1 MTGHITA
8 ETDNRY
14 GKSRSRRASACRSG
28 RRRSAKRNA
37 AASSPLIM
45 LLTVLLCVAALLT
58 LSGFTPRRAPEEEGG
73 WQRYYSAV
81 SVQRGDTLWS
91 IASEHCGGPE
101 RSVRSIVKEI
111 RTIND
116 LSSDTIQYGQ
126 YLLVPCFERAGQD
139 LSE

>member
-1 MTGHITA
+1 MTGQIA
-8 ETDNRY
+8 VETDIRHRRNR
-14 GKSRSRRASACRSG
+14 RVRAAACRSG
-28 RRRSAKRNA
+28 RKRRGKRNA

-45 LLTVLLCVAALLT
+45 LLTVLLCAAALLT
-58 LSGFTPRRAPEEEGG
+58 LSGFTPRKAPAEEGG
-73 WQRYYSAV
+73 WHRYYSAV

-91 IASEHCGGPE
+91 IASEHCAGPE

-126 YLLVPCFERAGQD
+126 YLLVPCFERAGQGH
-139 LSE
+139 SE